1 MGNGRRK
8 KRFFIAFGEKKKKTG
23 VHRSLGVFREI
34 KPIPLEA
41 EQHFSK
47 VGSSKYGHMKFASSH
62 LYMILHFILQV
73 PMLSC

>member
-1 MGNGRRK
+1 MGGERKDFSLLSVRRQ
-8 KRFFIAFGEKKKKTG
+8 KTG
-23 VHRSLGVFREI
+23 VHRSLGVFGEI

-41 EQHFSK
+41 EQYFSK